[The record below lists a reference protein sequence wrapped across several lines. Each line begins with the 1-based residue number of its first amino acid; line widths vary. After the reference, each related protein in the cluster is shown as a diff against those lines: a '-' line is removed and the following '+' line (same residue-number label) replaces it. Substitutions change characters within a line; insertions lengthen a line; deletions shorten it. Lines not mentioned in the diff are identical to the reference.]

1 VATDLN
7 IVFVDGLAMQ
17 ARWEDIE
24 FALRRT
30 FKDAVFND
38 DGYTV
43 ENPIQF
49 TRAGVDGRLGPGL
62 KHLLALDEMG
72 EVLGGFF
79 CVPTQRT
86 EGRASCDIGWLFV
99 VSELDRATQRRMVD
113 SLVQQAL
120 QAVKEAGFE
129 RIVTNMGTLAGAK
142 SLGQHYGF
150 VHSPTTEKSNHWIK
164 EL

>member
-1 VATDLN
+1 MATDFN

-17 ARWEDIE
+17 ARWEDVE

-30 FKDAVFND
+30 FKGAAFND

-43 ENPIQF
+43 ENPVQF
-49 TRAGVDGRLGPGL
+49 TRAGVDGCLGPGL
-62 KHLLALDEMG
+62 KHLLALGEIG

-79 CVPTQRT
+79 CVPTLRT
-86 EGRASCDIGWLFV
+86 EKQTSCDIGWLFV
-99 VSELDRATQRRMVD
+99 VPELEHAAQRRMVD

-142 SLGQHYGF
+142 SFGRHYGF
-150 VHSPTTEKSNHWIK
+150 VHSPTTEKSNRWVK